1 MGGTTRLLQTVLVI
15 AIVGLILL
23 LLFCIFYISR
33 NVRPL
38 ELLARTARRLS
49 EGHYDD
55 HVPDT
60 RRVDEIGSLQNSFK
74 AMQESIANRIDEIRQ
89 VNARLEDSNAVLEE
103 ASERAQE
110 AERTMNEFLIN
121 LSDQMLQPVVNIEQV
136 VGDVRK
142 NYRQMSPQEAEEMV
156 NKIHT
161 ETDIVTE
168 LLYQLLEVSQKEGGK
183 V

>member
-1 MGGTTRLLQTVLVI
+1 
-15 AIVGLILL
+15 
-23 LLFCIFYISR
+23 
-33 NVRPL
+33 
-38 ELLARTARRLS
+38 
-49 EGHYDD
+49 
-55 HVPDT
+55 
-60 RRVDEIGSLQNSFK
+60 
-74 AMQESIANRIDEIRQ
+74 MQESIANRIDEIRQ

-168 LLYQLLEVSQKEGGK
+168 LLYQLLEVS
-183 V
+183 